1 MRIEIVILEVT
12 RVGLRVVRAMLDI
25 AAVCLRVARVMLN
38 NTIGEIKDTRVGLRV
53 ERVTL
58 EVTRVCLSCSRVGH
72 KLRRET
78 SYITRVMINYKSN
91 HDSCK
96 SNVKHDKREDCKSE
110 VELYKSLL
118 K

>member
-1 MRIEIVILEVT
+1 MIETVILEVT

-25 AAVCLRVARVMLN
+25 AAVYLRVARVMLN

-58 EVTRVCLSCSRVGH
+58 EVTRVCLSCSSVGH

-78 SYITRVMINYKSN
+78 SYYITRVMINYKSN

-96 SNVKHDKREDCKSE
+96 SNV
-110 VELYKSLL
+110 
-118 K
+118 